1 MSIIKLLISLSLIIL
16 SLNITAK
23 EILDCAKKQIGKP
36 YVSGGKDP
44 KRGFDCTGL
53 AYYCHKPLNIGYS
66 PSAQASKNK
75 IRVKD
80 RKPGDLLF
88 FACGGKGIS
97 HTVIY
102 IGNDE
107 FIEAPKPGMKVRR
120 HKFTKYYCGG
130 KIVSASRYWK

>member
-1 MSIIKLLISLSLIIL
+1 MSLIKPLILLSLIML
-16 SLNITAK
+16 SLNITANK
-23 EILDCAKKQIGKP
+23 IIECAKKQIGKP
-36 YVSGGKDP
+36 YVRNGKNP
-44 KRGFDCTGL
+44 KKGFDCSGL

-66 PSAQASKNK
+66 PSEQASKNK

-107 FIEAPKPGMKVRR
+107 FIEAPEPGKKVRK
-120 HKFTKYYCGG
+120 HKFNKYYCGG